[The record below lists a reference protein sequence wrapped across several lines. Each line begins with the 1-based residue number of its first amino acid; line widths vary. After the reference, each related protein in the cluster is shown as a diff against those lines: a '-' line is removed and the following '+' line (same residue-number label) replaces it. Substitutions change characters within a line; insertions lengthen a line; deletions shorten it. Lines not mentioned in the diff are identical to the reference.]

1 VQLPEPSTRPVLRLA
16 QAALM
21 LNVLLVLSGAAVR
34 LTGSGLGCPTWPRCT
49 GGSVVNTPA
58 LGVNGYIEFGNRLLA
73 VLLEV
78 VGVALVVAVLRLRRP
93 RPDGWIRLATVQVLV
108 VPLQAVIGGLLVLSH
123 LNPYVLILHFL
134 VSFPLITAAAMLL
147 ARVVTPG
154 ARMRRGH
161 PELRWL
167 TGALVSA
174 AALVLV
180 LGTVVTGTGPHA
192 GSRDIARLPF
202 DPREVT
208 QLHAD
213 GVFLLVGLTLA
224 LALVGPAL
232 GAPTTVRRK
241 ARTLLAV
248 IAAQAVLGYLQYFL
262 AVPPALVALHVLG
275 AAVVFTLAVTTHLAT
290 TSPPRRAAQ
299 QPQQVPATLARST
312 RLSAVD

>member
-1 VQLPEPSTRPVLRLA
+1 MPDV
-16 QAALM
+16 AALHRGFGGQHPGVGCQR
-21 LNVLLVLSGAAVR
+21 LHRVR
-34 LTGSGLGCPTWPRCT
+34 Q
-49 GGSVVNTPA
+49 PA
-58 LGVNGYIEFGNRLLA
+58 RLLA

-208 QLHAD
+208 HD
-213 GVFLLVGLTLA
+213 GGP
-224 LALVGPAL
+224 VGPR
-232 GAPTTVRRK
+232 GNGEIEHDRR
-241 ARTLLAV
+241 
-248 IAAQAVLGYLQYFL
+248 
-262 AVPPALVALHVLG
+262 
-275 AAVVFTLAVTTHLAT
+275 
-290 TSPPRRAAQ
+290 RRIGGDR
-299 QPQQVPATLARST
+299 P
-312 RLSAVD
+312 